1 MSVHIQ
7 ICPPL
12 EKLPCVVLPAFT
24 AGCQDV
30 AVCKISCFGSGWKTM
45 MDFAVSVRSR
55 PQIWIIHCTIQFNSG
70 RIGFFWAVYFILFY
84 FLATE
89 KKKQFFT
96 ALKFTAVSL
105 LKVKIP
111 VLWKNQAC
119 WPHMPCDFKVLG
131 SWQVVQYLV
140 NSQHGLPLL
149 MLFHPLQALVY
160 STGDDLSKSHHVNV
174 LPSLRGCH
182 M

>member
-24 AGCQDV
+24 AGCQNA
-30 AVCKISCFGSGWKTM
+30 AVCRISCFGSGWKTM
-45 MDFAVSVRSR
+45 MDSAVSVRSR

-70 RIGFFWAVYFILFY
+70 RTGFFWGCLFY
-84 FLATE
+84 FIYFLVTV

-96 ALKFTAVSL
+96 ALKFTVVSL
-105 LKVKIP
+105 LKVKI
-111 VLWKNQAC
+111 LWKNQNVL
-119 WPHMPCDFKVLG
+119 PHMPCVFKGLG
-131 SWQVVQYLV
+131 KVVQYLV
-140 NSQHGLPLL
+140 NSQPGVPLL
-149 MLFHPLQALVY
+149 MSFHPLQALVY

-182 M
+182 V